1 MIERLI
7 HATLEQRLIVLLMVF
22 GLIISGMAAFH
33 HLPIDAFPDVTPV
46 QVQVI
51 TKAPALAPAE
61 IERLVTFP
69 LEIELT
75 NLPGKT
81 ELRSVSRFGLSVIT
95 VVFEDRLDIY
105 FARQLVL
112 ERIIQARS
120 RLPQSAE
127 PVLGPVS
134 TGLGEVFMYLIEG
147 PQSLME
153 LRTLQDW
160 VIRPMLR
167 AVPGLADIDT
177 LGGLAKQYE
186 VLVDPDRLTSLGLTL
201 RQVHAAVVGNNQ
213 NAGGSY
219 IEQGGD
225 KLVVHGVG
233 LARSAADL
241 EQIVVAAHNG
251 TPIYL
256 RDVAQVRQGNA
267 IRLGGVTRDGK
278 GEVLEGI
285 AVMLRGGNSRTIVSA
300 VKDKVALINQVLP
313 AGVTITPFYDRI
325 ELVAR
330 ALETVER
337 ALLEGAAVV
346 ILVLY
351 LFLRNLRGALVVA
364 LTLPLATLATFLIMQ
379 QVGLSAN
386 LMSLGGLAISLGMI
400 VDAAIV
406 QVENVERHLNE
417 TGMRPGTARRNGPEG
432 TAHQRLLTS
441 CAERL
446 PVVLRAVLEVRR
458 PSLFG
463 ELIIALTFV
472 PLLTLQ
478 GLEGKMFIPLA
489 LTVVIAL
496 LSSLILSMTVVPVLA
511 AVLMKPRETKE
522 GGRLL
527 EKGRRLYRSILEGAM
542 RRTRLV
548 VFIAAGILVGGAALV
563 PFVGREFVPIMD
575 EGAIVVN
582 LMRLPSISLSESL
595 KIAGDIERLLLGIAD
610 VRSVVSRTGANE
622 LGTDPMGME
631 LSDMYVLLKP
641 DSEWQASSKAEIE
654 EQVRRRLAQVPGIA
668 FGLSQPIAMRVD
680 ELVSGVR
687 SQVAVKLFGDDL
699 DTLRTK
705 AEQIGRVMGRV
716 RGLSDLRIEQV
727 SGLYY
732 LTIDIDR
739 AKIARHGINVAEVTE
754 VIEAVGGGIAAGEVF
769 EGQWRFPIMIRFP
782 DARRADV
789 ETIAAL
795 WVTAPDGTRIPL
807 RDLAQIRIVD
817 GPAQIS
823 REQASRRIVI
833 EANVVGRDLVG
844 AVEEAR
850 SEVTRTVPLPPGYYL
865 TWGGQFENQQQAM
878 ARLVLVLPLVT
889 GLIFLLLYVTFG
901 NLRQAA
907 LLLLAIPFA
916 MVGGLL
922 ALWLT
927 GLYLSVPASVGF
939 IALFGVAVLNG
950 VVKVAYINQL
960 RERGMALDEAVLTG
974 MVLRLR
980 PVLMTAIVAMLALTP
995 LLLATGPGSEIQ
1007 RPLATV
1013 VIGGLFS
1020 STALTLVVLPVLYR
1034 WIEQR
1039 MSQRREGETAVLELA
1054 SD

>member
-1 MIERLI
+1 VIERLI
-7 HATLEQRLIVLLMVF
+7 RAVLDQRLIVLLAVVL
-22 GLIISGMAAFH
+22 LIVAGAAAFR

-51 TKAPALAPAE
+51 TRAPSLAPPE

-81 ELRSVSRFGLSVIT
+81 EQRSVSRFGISVIT
-95 VVFEDRLDIY
+95 VVFEDGMDVY

-112 ERIIQARS
+112 ERVLQARS
-120 RLPQSAE
+120 RLPPGAE

-134 TGLGEVFMYLIEG
+134 TGLSEVFMYVVESST
-147 PQSLME
+147 QTLMD

-167 AVPGLADIDT
+167 AVPGLADVDT
-177 LGGLAKQYE
+177 LGGLAKRYE
-186 VLVDPDRLTSLGLTL
+186 VLVDPNRLTSLGLTL
-201 RQVHAAVVGNNQ
+201 RQVQTAVADNNQ

-225 KLVVHGVG
+225 KLVVYGVG
-233 LARSAADL
+233 LVRNAQDL
-241 EQIVVAAHNG
+241 ERIVVMAHKG

-256 RDVAQVRQGNA
+256 RDVAQVRQGTA
-267 IRLGGVTRDGK
+267 TRLGGVTRDGT

-285 AVMLRGGNSRTIVSA
+285 AVMLRGGNSRQIVSG
-300 VKDKVALINQVLP
+300 VKEKVELINRVLP
-313 AGVTITPFYDRI
+313 AGVTIVPFYDRI

-330 ALETVER
+330 ALTTVER
-337 ALLEGAAVV
+337 ALLEGAGVV
-346 ILVLY
+346 ILVLC

-406 QVENVERHLNE
+406 QVENVERHLSE
-417 TGMRPGTARRNGPEG
+417 QVKDPARSIAGRV
-432 TAHQRLLTS
+432 
-441 CAERL
+441 

-463 ELIIALTFV
+463 ELIIALTFI

-478 GLEGKMFIPLA
+478 GIEGKMFIPLA
-489 LTVVIAL
+489 VTVVIAL
-496 LSSLILSMTVVPVLA
+496 LSSLVLSITVIPVLA
-511 AVLMKPRETKE
+511 AILMKPRAVHEN
-522 GGRLL
+522 GRLL
-527 EKGRRLYRSILEGAM
+527 EPGRRLYRSLLQRAF
-542 RRTRLV
+542 RHQRLV
-548 VFIAAGILVGGAALV
+548 MLLAVGLLAGSAALI
-563 PFVGREFVPIMD
+563 PFIGREFVPIMD
-575 EGAIVVN
+575 EGSIVVN
-582 LMRLPSISLSESL
+582 LVRLPSIGLTESL
-595 KIAGDIERLLLGIAD
+595 KISGEIERLLLDIPD
-610 VRSVVSRTGANE
+610 VHSVVTRTGANE

-641 DSEWQASSKAEIE
+641 EPERHARSKREIE
-654 EQVRRRLAQVPGIA
+654 GQVRRRLAQVPGIA

-687 SQVAVKLFGDDL
+687 SQVAIKLFGDDL
-699 DTLRTK
+699 ETLRIK
-705 AEQIGRVMGRV
+705 AEEIARVLRQV
-716 RGLSDLRIEQV
+716 RGISDLRVEQV

-732 LTIDIDR
+732 LKLDIDR
-739 AKIARHGINVAEVTE
+739 AKIARHGINVAEITE

-769 EGQWRFPIMIRFP
+769 EGQRRFPIVVRFP
-782 DARRADV
+782 DQRRTDV
-789 ETIAAL
+789 ATIAAL
-795 WVTAPDGTRIPL
+795 WVTAPDGSRIPL
-807 RDLAQIRIVD
+807 RELADIRVVE

-823 REQASRRIVI
+823 REHASRRIVI

-850 SEVTRTVPLPPGYYL
+850 AEVTRLVQVPTGYYL
-865 TWGGQFENQQQAM
+865 AWGGQFKNQQEAM
-878 ARLVLVLPLVT
+878 ARLAIVVPLVI
-889 GLIFLLLYVTFG
+889 GMIFLLLFFTFG

-907 LLLLAIPFA
+907 LILLAIPFA

-922 ALWLT
+922 ALLLG

-950 VVKVAYINQL
+950 VVKISYINQL
-960 RERGMALDEAVLTG
+960 RSQGVPLDEAVLTG

-980 PVLMTAIVAMLALTP
+980 PVLMTATVAMMGLIP

-1013 VIGGLFS
+1013 VVGGLFS
-1020 STALTLVVLPVLYR
+1020 STALTLLILPVLYR
-1034 WIEQR
+1034 WMEQR
-1039 MSQRREGETAVLELA
+1039 HIYVPLDTAR
-1054 SD
+1054 

>member
-7 HATLEQRLIVLLMVF
+7 RLSMEQRLIVLLAVAA
-22 GLIISGMAAFH
+22 LIVGGIASFN

-51 TKAPALAPAE
+51 TRAPALAPPE

-81 ELRSVSRFGLSVIT
+81 ELRSVSRFGISVIT
-95 VVFEDRLDIY
+95 VVFEESVDIY
-105 FARQLVL
+105 FARQLIL
-112 ERIIQARS
+112 ERLVQARS
-120 RLPQSAE
+120 RLPQGAE
-127 PVLGPVS
+127 PLLGPVS
-134 TGLGEVFMYLIEG
+134 TGLSEVFMYIVEG
-147 PQSLME
+147 PSHDLRY

-160 VIRPMLR
+160 VVRPMLR
-167 AVPGLADIDT
+167 AVPGLADVDT

-186 VLVDPDRLTSLGLTL
+186 VLVDPNRLTSLGLTL
-201 RQVHAAVVGNNQ
+201 SQVQTAVTENNQ

-219 IEQGGD
+219 IEKGGD
-225 KLVVHGVG
+225 KLVVYGQG
-233 LARSAADL
+233 LVRSAADL
-241 EQIVVAAHNG
+241 ERIVVAAHKG
-251 TPIYL
+251 TPMYL
-256 RDVAQVRQGNA
+256 RDVAQVRQGHA
-267 IRLGGVTRDGK
+267 VRLGGVTRDGM

-285 AVMLRGGNSRTIVSA
+285 AVMLRGGNSREVVTA
-300 VKDKVALINQVLP
+300 VKDKVALINRVLP
-313 AGVTITPFYDRI
+313 AGVTLVPFYDRI
-325 ELVAR
+325 ELVTR
-330 ALETVER
+330 ALDTVER
-337 ALLEGAAVV
+337 ALLEGAAVAV
-346 ILVLY
+346 LVLY

-379 QVGLSAN
+379 RTGLSAN

-406 QVENVERHLNE
+406 QVENVERHLSE
-417 TGMRPGTARRNGPEG
+417 QSEG
-432 TAHQRLLTS
+432 RAPLTTV
-441 CAERL
+441 AERL

-478 GLEGKMFIPLA
+478 GIEGKMFIPLA
-489 LTVVIAL
+489 LTVVIVL
-496 LSSLILSMTVVPVLA
+496 LSSLVLSMTVVPVLA
-511 AVLMKPRETKE
+511 AILMRPRPAKGAGHALTQ
-522 GGRLL
+522 GRQFYRQCL
-527 EKGRRLYRSILEGAM
+527 EQAICK
-542 RRTRLV
+542 TPLV
-548 VFIAAGILVGGAALV
+548 ICTAAALLVGGVALI
-563 PFVGREFVPIMD
+563 PFIGREFVPIMD
-575 EGAIVVN
+575 EGSIVVN
-582 LMRLPSISLSESL
+582 LVRLPSISLSESL
-595 KIAGDIERLLLGIAD
+595 KIAGEVERLLLEIPD

-641 DSEWQASSKAEIE
+641 ESEWRVRTKGEIE
-654 EQVRRRLAQVPGIA
+654 RQVRERLEQVPGVA

-687 SQVAVKLFGDDL
+687 SQVAIKLFGDDL
-699 DTLRTK
+699 DILRVKVDEIARTLRQVK
-705 AEQIGRVMGRV
+705 GM
-716 RGLSDLRIEQV
+716 SDLRVEQI

-732 LTIDIDR
+732 LKLDIDR
-739 AKIARHGINVAEVTE
+739 SKVARHGINVADITE
-754 VIEAVGGGIAAGEVF
+754 VIETAGAGIKAGEVF
-769 EGQWRFPIMIRFP
+769 EGQWRFPIMVRFP
-782 DARRADV
+782 DDRRADV
-789 ETIAAL
+789 ESIAAL
-795 WVTAPDGTRIPL
+795 WVTAPDGSRIPL
-807 RDLAQIRIVD
+807 RELADIQIVE

-833 EANVVGRDLVG
+833 EANVIGRDLVG
-844 AVEEAR
+844 AVEEAQAAVG
-850 SEVTRTVPLPPGYYL
+850 SLVQLPPGYYV
-865 TWGGQFENQQQAM
+865 TWGGQFENQQRAM
-878 ARLVLVLPLVT
+878 ARLAIVVPVVIA
-889 GLIFLLLYVTFG
+889 LIFLLLFLTFG

-907 LLLLAIPFA
+907 LILLAIPFA
-916 MVGGLL
+916 MVGGLV
-922 ALWLT
+922 ALLIG

-950 VVKVAYINQL
+950 VVKISYINQL
-960 RERGMALDEAVLTG
+960 RQQGMPLDEAVLTG

-980 PVLMTAIVAMLALTP
+980 PILMTALVAALGLTP

-1013 VIGGLFS
+1013 VIGGLIS
-1020 STALTLVVLPVLYR
+1020 STVLTLIVLPVLYR

-1039 MSQRREGETAVLELA
+1039 AEQ
-1054 SD
+1054 

>member
-7 HATLEQRLIVLLMVF
+7 RTALAQRLLVLLLVL
-22 GLIISGMAAFH
+22 GLILSGVAAFR

-51 TKAPALAPAE
+51 TRAPSLAPAE

-95 VVFEDRLDIY
+95 VVFEDRVDIY
-105 FARQLVL
+105 FARQLIL
-112 ERIIQARS
+112 ERMLLARA
-120 RLPQSAE
+120 RLPGNAE

-134 TGLGEVFMYLIEG
+134 TGLSEVFMYLVEG
-147 PQSLME
+147 STQNLMD

-167 AVPGLADIDT
+167 AVPGLADVDT

-186 VLVDPDRLTSLGLTL
+186 VLVDPNRLTSFGLTL
-201 RQVHAAVVGNNQ
+201 RQVQAAVAGNNQ
-213 NAGGSY
+213 NAGGGY
-219 IEQGGD
+219 IERGGD
-225 KLVVHGVG
+225 KLVVYGQG
-233 LARSAADL
+233 LARSAEDL
-241 EQIVVAAHNG
+241 ERIVVTAHKG

-256 RDVAQVRQGNA
+256 RDVAQVRQGSA

-285 AVMLRGGNSRTIVSA
+285 AVMLRGGNSREVVSA
-300 VKDKVALINQVLP
+300 VKDKVELINQVLP
-313 AGVTITPFYDRI
+313 AGVKIVPFYDRI

-330 ALETVER
+330 ALATVEG
-337 ALLEGAAVV
+337 ALLEGTAVV

-364 LTLPLATLATFLIMQ
+364 LTLPLAVLATFLIMQ

-406 QVENVERHLNE
+406 QVENVERHLSE
-417 TGMRPGTARRNGPEG
+417 QTKGRALSVTDRV
-432 TAHQRLLTS
+432 
-441 CAERL
+441 
-446 PVVLRAVLEVRR
+446 PVVLRAVLEVRK

-472 PLLTLQ
+472 PLLALQ
-478 GLEGKMFIPLA
+478 GMEGKMFIPLA

-496 LSSLILSMTVVPVLA
+496 LSSLVLSMTVVPVLA
-511 AVLMKPRETKE
+511 AMLMKPRPATE

-527 EKGRRLYRSILEGAM
+527 ERVRGRYRRLLEGAI

-548 VFIAAGILVGGAALV
+548 VLAAVCLLVGGVALV
-563 PFVGREFVPIMD
+563 PFIGREFVPVMD
-575 EGAIVVN
+575 EGTVVVN
-582 LMRLPSISLSESL
+582 MMRLPSISLTESL
-595 KIAGDIERLLLGIAD
+595 KISGDVERVLLEIPD

-641 DSEWQASSKAEIE
+641 DSEWQAQSKAEIE
-654 EQVRRRLAQVPGIA
+654 EQIRRRLEQVPGIA

-699 DTLRTK
+699 ETLRVK
-705 AEQIGRVMGRV
+705 ADEIARVLRQV
-716 RGLSDLRIEQV
+716 RGMADLRVEQV

-732 LTIDIDR
+732 LKIDIDR
-739 AKIARHGINVAEVTE
+739 TKIARHGINVAEITE

-769 EGQWRFPIMIRFP
+769 EGQWRFPIMVRFP
-782 DARRADV
+782 DDRRTDV

-795 WVTAPDGTRIPL
+795 GVTAPDGSRIPL
-807 RDLAQIRIVD
+807 RELADIRIVE

-823 REQASRRIVI
+823 REHASRRIVI

-844 AVEEAR
+844 AVEEAQTAV
-850 SEVTRTVPLPPGYYL
+850 SHQVQIPPGYYV
-865 TWGGQFENQQQAM
+865 TWGGQFENQQKAM
-878 ARLVLVLPLVT
+878 ARLAVVVPLVI
-889 GLIFLLLYVTFG
+889 GLIFLLLYFTFG
-901 NLRQAA
+901 NLRHAA
-907 LLLLAIPFA
+907 LILLAIPFA

-922 ALWLT
+922 GLLVG

-950 VVKVAYINQL
+950 VVKIAYINQL
-960 RERGMALDEAVLTG
+960 REQGMSLDEAVLTG

-980 PVLMTAIVAMLALTP
+980 PVLMTAVVAMMALIP

-1020 STALTLVVLPVLYR
+1020 STVLILVVMPVLYR
-1034 WIEQR
+1034 WMEQR
-1039 MSQRREGETAVLELA
+1039 MVQWR
-1054 SD
+1054 

>member
-7 HATLEQRLIVLLMVF
+7 RAALEQRLIVLLAVC
-22 GLIISGMAAFH
+22 GLIVSGVAAFH
-33 HLPIDAFPDVTPV
+33 QLPIDSFPDVTPV

-51 TKAPALAPAE
+51 TRAPALAPSE

-75 NLPGKT
+75 NLPRKT

-95 VVFEDRLDIY
+95 VVFEDRMDIY

-112 ERIIQARS
+112 ERVLQARS

-127 PVLGPVS
+127 PLLGPVS
-134 TGLGEVFMYLIEG
+134 TGLSEVFMYLVEG
-147 PQSLME
+147 RQSLME

-167 AVPGLADIDT
+167 AVPGLADVDT

-186 VLVDPDRLTSLGLTL
+186 VLVDPNRLTSLGLTL
-201 RQVHAAVVGNNQ
+201 RQVHAAVSGNNQ

-219 IEQGGD
+219 VEQGGD
-225 KLVVHGVG
+225 KLVVYGVG

-241 EQIVVAAHNG
+241 ERIVVAAHNG

-256 RDVAQVRQGNA
+256 RDVAQVRQGHT

-285 AVMLRGGNSRTIVSA
+285 AVMLRGGNSRAIVSA
-300 VKDKVALINQVLP
+300 VKDKVELINQVLP
-313 AGVTITPFYDRI
+313 TGVKMVPFYDRI

-330 ALETVER
+330 ALDTVER

-406 QVENVERHLNE
+406 QVENVERHLSE
-417 TGMRPGTARRNGPEG
+417 QSTGRA
-432 TAHQRLLTS
+432 LLL
-441 CAERL
+441 ADRL

-478 GLEGKMFIPLA
+478 GMEGKMFIPLA
-489 LTVVIAL
+489 MTVVIAL
-496 LSSLILSMTVVPVLA
+496 LSSLVLSMTVVPVLA
-511 AVLMKPRETKE
+511 AVLMKPHITKE

-527 EKGRRLYRSILEGAM
+527 ERGRRLYRQMLEGAI

-548 VFIAAGILVGGAALV
+548 VFLAGGVLLGGAALI
-563 PFVGREFVPIMD
+563 PFIGREFVPIMD
-575 EGAIVVN
+575 EGTIVVN
-582 LMRLPSISLSESL
+582 VMRPPSISLSESL
-595 KIAGDIERLLLGIAD
+595 KISGDIESLLLELPE

-641 DSEWQASSKAEIE
+641 ESEWHRQSKADIE
-654 EQVRRRLAQVPGIA
+654 EQIRRRLAQVPGIT

-705 AEQIGRVMGRV
+705 ADQIARVLRQV
-716 RGLSDLRIEQV
+716 RGLSDLRVEQV

-732 LTIDIDR
+732 LKIDIDR
-739 AKIARHGINVAEVTE
+739 AKIARHGINVAEITE

-769 EGQWRFPIMIRFP
+769 EGQWRFPIVVRFP
-782 DARRADV
+782 DDRRANV

-795 WVTAPDGTRIPL
+795 WVTAPDGSRIPL
-807 RDLAQIRIVD
+807 RDLAEIRIAD

-823 REQASRRIVI
+823 REHASRRIVI

-844 AVEEAR
+844 AVEEAQA
-850 SEVTRTVPLPPGYYL
+850 EVKRGVQLPAGYYL

-878 ARLVLVLPLVT
+878 RRLAVVVPLVI
-889 GLIFLLLYVTFG
+889 GLIFLLLYFTFG

-907 LLLLAIPFA
+907 LILLAIPFA

-922 ALWLT
+922 ALWLA

-950 VVKVAYINQL
+950 VVKIAYINQL
-960 RERGMALDEAVLTG
+960 REQGMALDEAVLTG

-980 PVLMTAIVAMLALTP
+980 PVLMTAVVAMMALTP

-1020 STALTLVVLPVLYR
+1020 STALTLIVLPVLYR
-1034 WIEQR
+1034 WVEQR
-1039 MSQRREGETAVLELA
+1039 IAQWRASDTAVLGLA
-1054 SD
+1054 SEEEVAK

>member
-7 HATLEQRLIVLLMVF
+7 RTALAQRFIVLLVVF
-22 GLIISGMAAFH
+22 GLIIGGVAAFR

-69 LEIELT
+69 LEIEFT

-81 ELRSVSRFGLSVIT
+81 ELRSVSRFGISVIT
-95 VVFEDRLDIY
+95 VVFEDSVDVY
-105 FARQLVL
+105 FARQLIF
-112 ERIIQARS
+112 ERLVQSRP
-120 RLPQSAE
+120 RLPQGAE
-127 PVLGPVS
+127 STLGPVS
-134 TGLGEVFMYLIEG
+134 TGLSEVFMYLVEG
-147 PQSLME
+147 ATQSLMD

-167 AVPGLADIDT
+167 AVPGLADVDT
-177 LGGLAKQYE
+177 LGGFAKQYE
-186 VLVDPDRLTSLGLTL
+186 VLVDPNRLTSLGLTL
-201 RQVHAAVVGNNQ
+201 RQVQSAVTENNQ

-219 IEQGGD
+219 IERGGD
-225 KLVVHGVG
+225 KLVVYGQG
-233 LARSAADL
+233 LARSVADL
-241 EQIVVAAHNG
+241 ERIVVAAHGG

-256 RDVAQVRQGNA
+256 RDVAHIREGNA

-285 AVMLRGGNSRTIVSA
+285 AVMLRGGNSREIVSA
-300 VKDKVALINQVLP
+300 VKDKVELINRVLP
-313 AGVTITPFYDRI
+313 ADVKIVPFYDRI

-330 ALETVER
+330 ALDTVER

-364 LTLPLATLATFLIMQ
+364 LTLPLATLATFVIMQ

-406 QVENVERHLNE
+406 QVENVERHLTE
-417 TGMRPGTARRNGPEG
+417 QSKG
-432 TAHQRLLTS
+432 HTS
-441 CAERL
+441 LMTLSERL

-478 GLEGKMFIPLA
+478 GMEGKMFVPLA
-489 LTVVIAL
+489 MTVVIAL
-496 LSSLILSMTVVPVLA
+496 LSSLALSMTVVPVLA
-511 AVLMKPRETKE
+511 AMLMKPHAAQE

-527 EKGRRLYRSILEGAM
+527 ERGRRLYRQMLERAI
-542 RRTRLV
+542 RRTPLV
-548 VFIAAGILVGGAALV
+548 LLVAAAVLVGGAALV
-563 PFVGREFVPIMD
+563 PFIGREFVPSMD
-575 EGAIVVN
+575 EGTIVVN
-582 LMRLPSISLSESL
+582 MMRLPSISLTESL
-595 KIAGDIERLLLGIAD
+595 KIAGDVERLLLDIPD

-631 LSDMYVLLKP
+631 LSDMYVLLEP
-641 DSEWQASSKAEIE
+641 ESEWQAQSKADIE
-654 EQVRRRLAQVPGIA
+654 EQVRQRMQQVPGIA

-687 SQVAVKLFGDDL
+687 SQVAIKLFGDDL
-699 DTLRTK
+699 ETLRVK
-705 AEQIGRVMGRV
+705 ADEIAREVRQV
-716 RGLSDLRIEQV
+716 RGMVDLRVEQV

-732 LTIDIDR
+732 LKLDIDR
-739 AKIARHGINVAEVTE
+739 GKIARHGINVAEITE
-754 VIEAVGGGIAAGEVF
+754 VIEAVGAGIAAGEVF
-769 EGQWRFPIMIRFP
+769 EGQWRFPIMVRFP
-782 DARRADV
+782 DDRRADV
-789 ETIAAL
+789 DTIAAL
-795 WVTAPDGTRIPL
+795 WVTAPDGSRIPL
-807 RDLAQIRIVD
+807 RELADIRIVE

-823 REQASRRIVI
+823 REHASRRIVI

-844 AVEEAR
+844 AVEEAQMAVSR
-850 SEVTRTVPLPPGYYL
+850 HVQLPPGYYV
-865 TWGGQFENQQQAM
+865 TWGGQFENQQKAM
-878 ARLVLVLPLVT
+878 ARLAIVVPMVV
-889 GLIFLLLYVTFG
+889 GLIFLLLYFTFG

-907 LLLLAIPFA
+907 LILLAIPFA
-916 MVGGLL
+916 MVGGLV
-922 ALWLT
+922 ALLIG

-950 VVKVAYINQL
+950 VVKIAYINQL
-960 RERGMALDEAVLTG
+960 REQGMPLDEAVLTG

-980 PVLMTAIVAMLALTP
+980 PVLMTAVVAMMALLP

-1034 WIEQR
+1034 WIER
-1039 MSQRREGETAVLELA
+1039 RVVQRRDTRPRPVVSGLDAEATM
-1054 SD
+1054 

>member
-7 HATLEQRLIVLLMVF
+7 RAALAQRLIVLLVML
-22 GLIISGMAAFH
+22 GLIVSGVAAFR

-51 TKAPALAPAE
+51 TKAPSLAPAE

-69 LEIELT
+69 LEIEFT

-95 VVFEDRLDIY
+95 VVFEDKMDIY

-112 ERIIQARS
+112 ERMLQARS
-120 RLPQSAE
+120 RLPQNAE

-134 TGLGEVFMYLIEG
+134 TGLSEVFMYLVEG
-147 PQSLME
+147 STQTLME

-167 AVPGLADIDT
+167 AVPGLADVDT

-186 VLVDPDRLTSLGLTL
+186 VLVDPNRLTSFGLTL
-201 RQVHAAVVGNNQ
+201 RQVQAAVAGNNQ

-233 LARSAADL
+233 LARSATDL
-241 EQIVVAAHNG
+241 EQIVVAAHKG

-256 RDVAQVRQGNA
+256 RDVAQVRQGTA

-285 AVMLRGGNSRTIVSA
+285 AVMLRGGNSREVVSA
-300 VKDKVALINQVLP
+300 VKDKIELINRVLP
-313 AGVTITPFYDRI
+313 AGVKMVPFYDRI

-330 ALETVER
+330 ALATVER
-337 ALLEGAAVV
+337 ALLEGVAVV

-364 LTLPLATLATFLIMQ
+364 LTLPLAMLATFLIMQ

-406 QVENVERHLNE
+406 QVENVERHLSE
-417 TGMRPGTARRNGPEG
+417 QTKGRTHLIAD
-432 TAHQRLLTS
+432 
-441 CAERL
+441 RL
-446 PVVLRAVLEVRR
+446 PVVLRAVLEVRK

-478 GLEGKMFIPLA
+478 GMEGKMFIPLA

-496 LSSLILSMTVVPVLA
+496 LSSLVLSMTVVPVLA
-511 AVLMKPRETKE
+511 AMLMKPHAATE

-527 EKGRRLYRSILEGAM
+527 ERVRVRYRRLLEGAI

-548 VFIAAGILVGGAALV
+548 VIVAVGLLVGGAALV
-563 PFVGREFVPIMD
+563 PFIGREFVPSMD
-575 EGAIVVN
+575 EGTVVVN
-582 LMRLPSISLSESL
+582 MMRLPSISLSESL
-595 KIAGDIERLLLGIAD
+595 KISGDVERLLLEIPD

-641 DSEWQASSKAEIE
+641 DSEWQAKSKAEIE
-654 EQVRRRLAQVPGIA
+654 EEIRRRLKQVPGIA

-699 DTLRTK
+699 ETLRVK
-705 AEQIGRVMGRV
+705 ADEIARVLRQV
-716 RGLSDLRIEQV
+716 RGMADLRVEQV

-732 LTIDIDR
+732 LKLDIDR
-739 AKIARHGINVAEVTE
+739 TKIARHGINVAEITE
-754 VIEAVGGGIAAGEVF
+754 VIEAVGGGLAAGEVF
-769 EGQWRFPIMIRFP
+769 EGQWRFPIMVRFP
-782 DARRADV
+782 DAQRADV

-795 WVTAPDGTRIPL
+795 WVTASDGSRIPL
-807 RDLAQIRIVD
+807 RELADIRIVE

-823 REQASRRIVI
+823 REHASRRIVI

-844 AVEEAR
+844 AVEEAQTAV
-850 SEVTRTVPLPPGYYL
+850 SHQVQLPSGYYV
-865 TWGGQFENQQQAM
+865 TWGGQFENQQKAM
-878 ARLVLVLPLVT
+878 ARLAVVVPLVI
-889 GLIFLLLYVTFG
+889 GLIFLLLFFTFG

-907 LLLLAIPFA
+907 LILLAIPFA
-916 MVGGLL
+916 MIGGLL
-922 ALWLT
+922 ALLLG

-950 VVKVAYINQL
+950 VVKIAYINQL
-960 RERGMALDEAVLTG
+960 REQGMPLDEAVLTG

-980 PVLMTAIVAMLALTP
+980 PVLMTAVVAMMALIP
-995 LLLATGPGSEIQ
+995 LLLASGPGSEIQ
-1007 RPLATV
+1007 RPLAMV

-1020 STALTLVVLPVLYR
+1020 STALILVVMPVLYR
-1034 WIEQR
+1034 WMEQR
-1039 MSQRREGETAVLELA
+1039 IAQRREGEFPTLA
-1054 SD
+1054 A

>member
-7 HATLEQRLIVLLMVF
+7 RSALEQRLIVLLVVL
-22 GLIISGMAAFH
+22 GLIVAGVAAFQN
-33 HLPIDAFPDVTPV
+33 LPIDAFPDVTPV

-51 TKAPALAPAE
+51 TKAPALAPSE

-75 NLPGKT
+75 NLPRKT

-95 VVFEDRLDIY
+95 IVFDDRMDIY

-112 ERIIQARS
+112 ERILQARS
-120 RLPQSAE
+120 RLPQGAE
-127 PVLGPVS
+127 PELGPVS
-134 TGLGEVFMYLIEG
+134 TGLSEVYMYVVEG
-147 PQSLME
+147 PQSLMQ
-153 LRTLQDW
+153 LRTFHDW
-160 VIRPMLR
+160 IIRPMLR
-167 AVPGLADIDT
+167 AVPGLADVDT

-186 VLVDPDRLTSLGLTL
+186 VLVDPNRLTSLGLSL
-201 RQVHAAVVGNNQ
+201 RQVHAAVAGNNQ

-225 KLVVHGVG
+225 KLVVYGVG
-233 LARSAADL
+233 LARSAEDL
-241 EQIVVAAHNG
+241 ERIVIAAHQG

-256 RDVAQVRQGNA
+256 RDVAQVRQGNT

-285 AVMLRGGNSRTIVSA
+285 AVMLRGGNSRAIVSA
-300 VKDKVALINQVLP
+300 VKDQVELINQVLP
-313 AGVTITPFYDRI
+313 ANVKMVPFYDRI

-330 ALETVER
+330 ALDTVER

-346 ILVLY
+346 ILLLY
-351 LFLRNLRGALVVA
+351 LFLRNLRGAFVVA
-364 LTLPLATLATFLIMQ
+364 FTLPLATLMTFLIMQ
-379 QVGLSAN
+379 QIGLSAN

-406 QVENVERHLNE
+406 QVENVERHLSE
-417 TGMRPGTARRNGPEG
+417 RGSSPTPT
-432 TAHQRLLTS
+432 LS
-441 CAERL
+441 SRL

-463 ELIIALTFV
+463 ELIIALTFI

-478 GLEGKMFIPLA
+478 GMEGKMFIPLA

-496 LSSLILSMTVVPVLA
+496 LSSLVLSLTVVPVLA
-511 AVLMKPRETKE
+511 AVVMRPRVTKE
-522 GGRLL
+522 SGRLL
-527 EKGRRLYRSILEGAM
+527 ESGRRLYGQMLERAI
-542 RRTRLV
+542 RRTGLV
-548 VFIAAGILVGGAALV
+548 VLIAGGVLFGGGALI
-563 PFVGREFVPIMD
+563 PFIGREFVPIMD
-575 EGAIVVN
+575 EGTIVVN
-582 LMRLPSISLSESL
+582 VMRPSSISLSESL
-595 KIAGDIERLLLGIAD
+595 KISGDIERLLLELPE

-641 DSEWQASSKAEIE
+641 ESEWHGQSKANIE
-654 EQVRRRLAQVPGIA
+654 EEIRRLLAKVPGIT

-687 SQVAVKLFGDDL
+687 SQVAVKIFGDDL
-699 DTLRTK
+699 DTLRLK
-705 AEQIGRVMGRV
+705 ADQIAALLRQV
-716 RGLSDLRIEQV
+716 RGLSDLRVEQV

-732 LTIDIDR
+732 LKIDIDR
-739 AKIARHGINVAEVTE
+739 GKIARHGINVDAITE

-769 EGQWRFPIMIRFP
+769 EGQWRFPIKVRFP
-782 DARRADV
+782 DDRRANVD
-789 ETIAAL
+789 TIAAL
-795 WVTAPDGTRIPL
+795 WVTAPNGSRIPL
-807 RDLAQIRIVD
+807 RELAEIRVEE

-823 REQASRRIVI
+823 REHASRRIVI

-844 AVEEAR
+844 AVEEAQA
-850 SEVTRTVPLPPGYYL
+850 EVKRAVQLPPGYYL

-878 ARLVLVLPLVT
+878 RRLAVVVPLVT
-889 GLIFLLLYVTFG
+889 GLVFLLLYFTFG

-907 LLLLAIPFA
+907 LILLAIPFA

-922 ALWLT
+922 ALWVS

-950 VVKVAYINQL
+950 VVKFAYINQL
-960 RERGMALDEAVLTG
+960 REQGMALNEAVVTG

-980 PVLMTAIVAMLALTP
+980 PVLMTAAVAMMALTP
-995 LLLATGPGSEIQ
+995 LLLAAGPGSEIQ
-1007 RPLATV
+1007 RSLATV

-1034 WIEQR
+1034 WVEQR
-1039 MSQRREGETAVLELA
+1039 IVQQRASDTAVLELVSEGEVA
-1054 SD
+1054 K